1 MGVSLWQDIFEDEID
16 WWSKYYASTEDE
28 NDRAKCGDYLER
40 GYDTLE
46 VEFIIFYSFI
56 KKNNIYILVV
66 CISDIFFVFL
76 LWYYILT
83 LYQKKKKTQ
92 ISMMI

>member
-28 NDRAKCGDYLER
+28 SDRQKCGDYLDR

-46 VEFIIFYSFI
+46 VEFIFHFI
-56 KKNNIYILVV
+56 
-66 CISDIFFVFL
+66 SL
-76 LWYYILT
+76 L
-83 LYQKKKKTQ
+83 
-92 ISMMI
+92 